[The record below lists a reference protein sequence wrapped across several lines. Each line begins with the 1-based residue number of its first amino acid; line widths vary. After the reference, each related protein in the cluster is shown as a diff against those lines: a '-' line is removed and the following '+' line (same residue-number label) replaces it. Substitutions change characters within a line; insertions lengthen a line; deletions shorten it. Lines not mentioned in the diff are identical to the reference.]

1 MRETRPVSNLRE
13 ECDASGLPSRQTSSF
28 VAFLP
33 TALSLLV
40 ACSKAPSPTAAQA
53 TASPS
58 SSAIAAAPAPST
70 PAVAAASDG
79 TDPRSPSL
87 APDDATFIDARKGR
101 GWGDRC
107 VTELRAGRFGW
118 ARAACDRG
126 LALPDLDP
134 KVRPQLLYN
143 EGLIAK
149 ATGDLAAAR
158 TDFAQSLAL
167 RAPNDPGLA
176 EVTKELKS
184 VGGSVT
190 PAEAAAGDA
199 PLECRAKNGGAIVEL
214 FLAWEKNV
222 AKGILRTTAD
232 GGAPTSRAVQA
243 EMYKGLVLVNPA
255 GMPDASQRMA
265 TEQTE
270 GGKKIQV
277 GDWKQPWLDCET
289 RTGAP

>member
-1 MRETRPVSNLRE
+1 MRETRPVSNLPE
-13 ECDASGLPSRQTSSF
+13 ECDASGLPSRRTSPF

-40 ACSKAPSPTAAQA
+40 ACSKAPPPTAED

-58 SSAIAAAPAPST
+58 SSVSAAAPAPST
-70 PAVAAASDG
+70 SALAAASDG
-79 TDPRSPSL
+79 TDPKSPSL
-87 APDDATFIDARKGR
+87 APDDAAFTDARKGW

-107 VTELRAGRFGW
+107 VAELRAGKFGW

-134 KVRPQLLYN
+134 KARPPLLYN

-190 PAEAAAGDA
+190 PAEATAGDA
-199 PLECRAKNGGAIVEL
+199 PLECRAKDGGATVEL

-222 AKGILRTTAD
+222 AKGLLRTTAD
-232 GGAPTSRAVQA
+232 GGSLASRAVQA

-255 GMPDASQRMA
+255 GMPDASQRIA

-289 RTGAP
+289 RAGAP